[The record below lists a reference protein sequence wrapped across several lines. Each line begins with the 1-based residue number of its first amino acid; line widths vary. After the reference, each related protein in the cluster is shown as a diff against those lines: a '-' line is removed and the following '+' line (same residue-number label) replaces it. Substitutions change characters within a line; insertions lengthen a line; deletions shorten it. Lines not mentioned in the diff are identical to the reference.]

1 MSKGRIN
8 ALFRKSVE
16 YRQVIQQSSTVA
28 STRCW
33 PEFRLGVGRNPAFQ
47 RDFQGVPTVG
57 TIATLARRRYRSLA
71 VACGVARVSGEQAGL
86 GRRPTRGQ
94 RPSGAGSVF
103 ATEVGEDLLDH
114 LRVFDAGDDLDA
126 AAASLTGLDVD
137 VEYPL
142 QAQRLKLM
150 AARRS
155 AGVVSSGTSD
165 ALALLP
171 LPRLAGVTR
180 ARCALLGANTPWNRV
195 RLTLGLGT
203 SATSGFIRT

>member
-1 MSKGRIN
+1 M
-8 ALFRKSVE
+8 
-16 YRQVIQQSSTVA
+16 
-28 STRCW
+28 
-33 PEFRLGVGRNPAFQ
+33 
-47 RDFQGVPTVG
+47 
-57 TIATLARRRYRSLA
+57 
-71 VACGVARVSGEQAGL
+71 
-86 GRRPTRGQ
+86 
-94 RPSGAGSVF
+94 
-103 ATEVGEDLLDH
+103 GEDLLDH
-114 LRVFDAGDDLDA
+114 QRVFDAGDDLDA

-203 SATSGFIRT
+203 SATSRAMKSSG